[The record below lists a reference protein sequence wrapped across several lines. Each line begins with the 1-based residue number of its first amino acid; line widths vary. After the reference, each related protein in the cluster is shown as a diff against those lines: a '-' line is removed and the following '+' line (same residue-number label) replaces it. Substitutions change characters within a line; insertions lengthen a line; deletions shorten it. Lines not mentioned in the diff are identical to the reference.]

1 MLKGVCLNSK
11 ATSFPQRKAVGLA
24 MSVRLR
30 GEVLGVSIPYLFINT
45 LLGTHAYIYPFP
57 LPTVREVSGQAQNE
71 QALAAPLG
79 SLLPTATRSS
89 VGGVLAGGVR

>member
-1 MLKGVCLNSK
+1 M
-11 ATSFPQRKAVGLA
+11 
-24 MSVRLR
+24 
-30 GEVLGVSIPYLFINT
+30 
-45 LLGTHAYIYPFP
+45 HIYPFP

-89 VGGVLAGGVR
+89 VGGVLAGGVLAGGVR